1 MDRVKADTSVDAETK
16 YLKTLLL
23 KLNEK
28 YSGDI
33 GLFNIYFLNHVN
45 LQVRFLRFISVLFCK
60 ILLSQVKRCFY
71 EQIYLM
77 LIYLGTV
84 LNAWHAQ
91 TMSYELD

>member
-45 LQVRFLRFISVLFCK
+45 LQVSLEIIS
-60 ILLSQVKRCFY
+60 ILVVNYNPAR
-71 EQIYLM
+71 
-77 LIYLGTV
+77 
-84 LNAWHAQ
+84 
-91 TMSYELD
+91 

>member
-1 MDRVKADTSVDAETK
+1 MDRVKADTSEDAETK

-45 LQVRFLRFISVLFCK
+45 LQVGLICMPPEYKQKF
-60 ILLSQVKRCFY
+60 SQAKQCFF

-77 LIYLGTV
+77 LIYQGIV
-84 LNAWHAQ
+84 LNAWLAL
-91 TMSYELD
+91 TMSSVLG

>member
-1 MDRVKADTSVDAETK
+1 MDRVKADTSADAETK

-45 LQVRFLRFISVLFCK
+45 LQVSLEIIS
-60 ILLSQVKRCFY
+60 ILALKYNPAR
-71 EQIYLM
+71 
-77 LIYLGTV
+77 
-84 LNAWHAQ
+84 
-91 TMSYELD
+91 